1 MSRCFPFPPPGYGAR
16 SEALIESI
24 KVSIIGPDDEIVP
37 LFGGFDQTL
46 ECDFAFL
53 GVDRLISISE
63 CGKMMFDL
71 DLCDGAS
78 LEPLLVLCGL
88 WTATVLRRFHVCFF
102 GLLPYPLFEN
112 VILVLKLREEI
123 EKKRREKIEKKRIK
137 KEKKRAKEEK
147 KEEKKEKRKEK
158 KERKHKDGT
167 TASTNGSDDD
177 KKFKLIKDIKET
189 KADGK
194 LQKGEVCDN
203 ELLERSGITEEL
215 EQPVT
220 SREPC
225 CLSDSTQSSKRK
237 RGSPQATHE
246 NGPAIKIR
254 LPLRKHSDPEELN
267 SKSKFNVGS
276 SSGNAGDIEHPL
288 NKTSL
293 ATEHQS
299 KCVTNTGPKRSIG
312 KSDSSSGKVLQ
323 SSFSGNALVTKST
336 VGSDSQSQCLRTSE
350 SKRVVGNLDS
360 RQPKSVHNSVRP
372 DVVVAKDT
380 IGNDSQSLSLRTT
393 EFKGVSLG
401 NSVSRHGNAMQN
413 SVHGDCVLGKNKVE
427 SERQSQ
433 SHRTA
438 VPNGVLG
445 KSQCLQL
452 EEPKRVVSNSSK
464 AGHNDPQTL
473 RNTDPKRVNGNSDA
487 RHGKAVQNLVHGE
500 ALVTK
505 NTSGSYHQSKCL
517 AKPKRVP
524 EKPDSKHEVLQ
535 NIVQGDAVVTDKAVD
550 AMDIDKIVGDAMD
563 MVKAVDDSSK
573 KVESLYKSL
582 LLISPLRY
590 DRFESL
596 DEDWLFSSEAESKPR
611 ASKKQKC
618 DSDVFKLSSSM
629 WPRAEYFPEVDVYA
643 LPYAV
648 PF

>member
-24 KVSIIGPDDEIVP
+24 
-37 LFGGFDQTL
+37 
-46 ECDFAFL
+46 
-53 GVDRLISISE
+53 
-63 CGKMMFDL
+63 
-71 DLCDGAS
+71 
-78 LEPLLVLCGL
+78 
-88 WTATVLRRFHVCFF
+88 
-102 GLLPYPLFEN
+102 
-112 VILVLKLREEI
+112 KLREEI

-147 KEEKKEKRKEK
+147 KEIRKEK
-158 KERKHKDGT
+158 KERKHKEGT
-167 TASTNGSDDD
+167 TAATNGSDDD

-276 SSGNAGDIEHPL
+276 SSGNVGDSEHPL
-288 NKTSL
+288 NKTGL

-299 KCVTNTGPKRSIG
+299 KCVTNTGPKGSIE
-312 KSDSSSGKVLQ
+312 KSDSSSDKVLQ
-323 SSFSGNALVTKST
+323 SSFSGNAVVTTST
-336 VGSDSQSQCLRTSE
+336 VGSDSQSQYLRTSQP
-350 SKRVVGNLDS
+350 KRVVGNLDS
-360 RQPKSVHNSVRP
+360 RHPKSVHSSVRP
-372 DVVVAKDT
+372 DVVVGKDT

-393 EFKGVSLG
+393 EFKRGSLR

-413 SVHGDCVLGKNKVE
+413 SVHGDCVVVKNTVG

-433 SHRTA
+433 SLRTA

-452 EEPKRVVSNSSK
+452 EEPKQVLSNSGKVIHNSIRGDSTGAK
-464 AGHNDPQTL
+464 SSTLQNDPQTL
-473 RNTDPKRVNGNSDA
+473 PKRVNGNSAA

-500 ALVTK
+500 VLVTK
-505 NTSGSYHQSKCL
+505 NTPGSYHQSI
-517 AKPKRVP
+517 AEIAV
-524 EKPDSKHEVLQ
+524 D
-535 NIVQGDAVVTDKAVD
+535 DAMVTDKAVD
-550 AMDIDKIVGDAMD
+550 AMDIDKVVGDAME
-563 MVKAVDDSSK
+563 MVKAVDDGSK
-573 KVESLYKSL
+573 RVESLYKSL
-582 LLISPLRY
+582 LLIPPLTH
-590 DRFESL
+590 DGFESL
-596 DEDWLFSSEAESKPR
+596 DENWLFSSEAKAKPP

>member
-24 KVSIIGPDDEIVP
+24 
-37 LFGGFDQTL
+37 
-46 ECDFAFL
+46 
-53 GVDRLISISE
+53 
-63 CGKMMFDL
+63 
-71 DLCDGAS
+71 
-78 LEPLLVLCGL
+78 
-88 WTATVLRRFHVCFF
+88 
-102 GLLPYPLFEN
+102 
-112 VILVLKLREEI
+112 KLREEI

-147 KEEKKEKRKEK
+147 KEIRKEK
-158 KERKHKDGT
+158 KERKHKEGT
-167 TASTNGSDDD
+167 TAAINGSDDD
-177 KKFKLIKDIKET
+177 KKFKLINDIKET

-267 SKSKFNVGS
+267 SKSKFNVRS
-276 SSGNAGDIEHPL
+276 SSGNVGDSEHPL
-288 NKTSL
+288 NKTGL

-299 KCVTNTGPKRSIG
+299 KCVTNTGPKGSIG
-312 KSDSSSGKVLQ
+312 KSDSSSDKVLQ
-323 SSFSGNALVTKST
+323 SSFSGNAVVTKST
-336 VGSDSQSQCLRTSE
+336 VGSDSQSQYLRTSE
-350 SKRVVGNLDS
+350 PKRVVGNLDS
-360 RQPKSVHNSVRP
+360 RHPKSVHSSVRP
-372 DVVVAKDT
+372 DVVVVKDT

-393 EFKGVSLG
+393 EFKRGSLG

-413 SVHGDCVLGKNKVE
+413 SVHGDCVVVKNTVG

-433 SHRTA
+433 SLRTA
-438 VPNGVLG
+438 VPNGILG

-452 EEPKRVVSNSSK
+452 KEPKQVLSNSGKVIHNSIHGDSTGAK
-464 AGHNDPQTL
+464 SSTLQNDPQTL
-473 RNTDPKRVNGNSDA
+473 PKRVNGNSAA

-500 ALVTK
+500 VLVTK
-505 NTSGSYHQSKCL
+505 NTPGSYHQSKCL

-524 EKPDSKHEVLQ
+524 EKPDSEHEALQ
-535 NIVQGDAVVTDKAVD
+535 NIVHGDAVVADIAVDDAMVTDKAVD
-550 AMDIDKIVGDAMD
+550 AMDIDKVVGDAME
-563 MVKAVDDSSK
+563 MVKAVDDGSK
-573 KVESLYKSL
+573 RVESLYKSL
-582 LLISPLRY
+582 LLIPPLMY
-590 DRFESL
+590 DGFESL
-596 DEDWLFSSEAESKPR
+596 DEGWLFSSEAEAKPP